1 RLGLGGRTDFFA
13 DLREL
18 GTDLLIGQAFE
29 LGLERIGLVDPWLD
43 PSQLTVIR
51 IDETGKETHRTV
63 EYRAPCRTPPGARP
77 GVSRATSPDLPRLG
91 PELRPVADDEQHEGG
106 DPEPDPEEDRHRGG
120 RRVH

>member
-1 RLGLGGRTDFFA
+1 VMELIVGRSLGLGGRTDLFA

-63 EYRAPCRTPPGARP
+63 EYRAPCRTPPAR
-77 GVSRATSPDLPRLG
+77 GRVSA
-91 PELRPVADDEQHEGG
+91 
-106 DPEPDPEEDRHRGG
+106 G
-120 RRVH
+120 RRTGIGRA